1 MRSCNSSA
9 ILLFLSLL
17 PSVSFANDTEGE
29 NFIIEDLLDSYEWH
43 ITSIGSK
50 NITIPLPVILIS
62 SNYDFDL
69 FLSNKFRDN
78 HGHVSA
84 YRGYIIDNGKIIS
97 VDGRSFIDLSI
108 TKNVLYMFISMLIL
122 LMIAF
127 HSVTWY
133 KKKSYDVA
141 PNGLISVV
149 EMLVLYVKDEVA
161 IPNIG
166 VKYYRRFMPYLLT
179 VFFFIFLNNLL
190 GLLPGAVLSIIGN
203 IRLCLTSL

>member
-84 YRGYIIDNGKIIS
+84 YRG
-97 VDGRSFIDLSI
+97 
-108 TKNVLYMFISMLIL
+108 
-122 LMIAF
+122 
-127 HSVTWY
+127 
-133 KKKSYDVA
+133 
-141 PNGLISVV
+141 
-149 EMLVLYVKDEVA
+149 
-161 IPNIG
+161 
-166 VKYYRRFMPYLLT
+166 
-179 VFFFIFLNNLL
+179 
-190 GLLPGAVLSIIGN
+190 
-203 IRLCLTSL
+203 